1 VAIQTKDVGTIP
13 FSHAEH
19 GRMFACDEC
28 HPDTFKAQANV
39 IRTPLRPR
47 PTVIR
52 SA

>member
-28 HPDTFKAQANV
+28 HPDTFKACQG
-39 IRTPLRPR
+39 RLQQL
-47 PTVIR
+47 
-52 SA
+52 S